1 MTGRADAN
9 VDVVSQEVFLTTHH
23 LAIALEYAD
32 AGDLSEFID
41 ERAQQGVRSNEFLL
55 FAAVQSSLS
64 NSVYRQ
70 RNCHCTQADAP
81 LLPAQIYGCSEEE
94 ARWFFQQFI
103 IGLDYCHRMGI
114 ANRDI
119 KLDNILLHGRD
130 SRPVVK
136 ICDFGYSKDEVAGS
150 ICKTACGTPEY
161 MAPEVRNCWSWI
173 CNAHSCPSN
182 ARLLLSG
189 GMIACAGFL

>member
-1 MTGRADAN
+1 MPT
-9 VDVVSQEVFLTTHH
+9 
-23 LAIALEYAD
+23 
-32 AGDLSEFID
+32 
-41 ERAQQGVRSNEFLL
+41 
-55 FAAVQSSLS
+55 
-64 NSVYRQ
+64 
-70 RNCHCTQADAP
+70 
-81 LLPAQIYGCSEEE
+81 QIYGCSEEE

-119 KLDNILLHGRD
+119 KLDNILLHGPG

-161 MAPEVRNCWSWI
+161 MAPEVRPETRVGCCLS
-173 CNAHSCPSN
+173 SCMQHVKLQDVASSCTIMHVAFAGQLRSN
-182 ARLLLSG
+182 VDMCCGAFRAA
-189 GMIACAGFL
+189 ACASCHGRAELFATRVAACACDI

>member
-1 MTGRADAN
+1 M
-9 VDVVSQEVFLTTHH
+9 EEL
-23 LAIALEYAD
+23 
-32 AGDLSEFID
+32 
-41 ERAQQGVRSNEFLL
+41 GVLIL
-55 FAAVQSSLS
+55 FPCDQVM
-64 NSVYRQ
+64 
-70 RNCHCTQADAP
+70 
-81 LLPAQIYGCSEEE
+81 GCPEDE

-161 MAPEVRNCWSWI
+161 MAPEVRELP
-173 CNAHSCPSN
+173 APV
-182 ARLLLSG
+182 LSP
-189 GMIACAGFL
+189 

>member
-1 MTGRADAN
+1 M
-9 VDVVSQEVFLTTHH
+9 QERV
-23 LAIALEYAD
+23 A
-32 AGDLSEFID
+32 
-41 ERAQQGVRSNEFLL
+41 
-55 FAAVQSSLS
+55 
-64 NSVYRQ
+64 
-70 RNCHCTQADAP
+70 CCTQADLP
-81 LLPAQIYGCSEEE
+81 LSPAQIYGCSEEE

-161 MAPEVRNCWSWI
+161 MAPEVRS
-173 CNAHSCPSN
+173 S
-182 ARLLLSG
+182 
-189 GMIACAGFL
+189 